1 MAVLLASVECGSW
14 ARFLGV
20 SALGAAEA
28 YDRHTG
34 RYAPALASAFVSF
47 SGVRPG
53 MRALDVGCG
62 PGALAAE
69 LARLLGA
76 ERVCAVDPS
85 EGYVEACVKR
95 VPGADVRPGRAE
107 ALPFE
112 DGAFDAVLAQLVVQV
127 LDDPPGAA
135 CEMARVA
142 VPAGI
147 VATCV
152 WDFEGGM
159 LLLDA
164 YWGAAEQVDPDGA
177 RQAAGGD
184 SDPWCTPEGLRRLWD
199 EAGLEGIEIGELSA
213 SADYEGFDDAWWSFG
228 AGVSASGAYCR
239 SLDEERRIAVR
250 EEFRRRL
257 AAPAGRFTL
266 TARAWSIRGRT
277 P

>member
-1 MAVLLASVECGSW
+1 MQ
-14 ARFLGV
+14 
-20 SALGAAEA
+20 
-28 YDRHTG
+28 
-34 RYAPALASAFVSF
+34 
-47 SGVRPG
+47 
-53 MRALDVGCG
+53 ALDVGCG

-85 EGYVEACVKR
+85 ERYVEACVKR
-95 VPGADVRPGRAE
+95 VPGADVRIGAAE

-112 DGAFDAVLAQLVVQV
+112 DGSFDAVLAQLVVQV
-127 LDDPPGAA
+127 LDDPPLAA
-135 CEMARVA
+135 REMARVA
-142 VPAGI
+142 APAGI

-159 LLLDA
+159 PLLDA
-164 YWGAAEQVDPDGA
+164 YWGAAEHVDPAGA
-177 RQAAGGD
+177 RHAAGGD
-184 SDPWCTPEGLRRLWD
+184 SHPWCTPDGLRRLWD
-199 EAGLEGIEIGELSA
+199 EAGLDGIEIGELSA
-213 SADYEGFDDAWWSFG
+213 SAEYEGFDDAWWSFA

-239 SLDEERRIAVR
+239 SLDEERRSALR

-257 AAPAGRFTL
+257 AAPAGPFTL

>member
-1 MAVLLASVECGSW
+1 
-14 ARFLGV
+14 
-20 SALGAAEA
+20 
-28 YDRHTG
+28 
-34 RYAPALASAFVSF
+34 
-47 SGVRPG
+47 

-85 EGYVEACVKR
+85 ERYVEACVKR
-95 VPGADVRPGRAE
+95 VPGADVRVGAAE

-112 DGAFDAVLAQLVVQV
+112 DGGFDAVLAQLVVQV
-127 LDDPPGAA
+127 LDDPPRAA
-135 CEMARVA
+135 REMARVA
-142 VPAGI
+142 VPGGI

-159 LLLDA
+159 PLLDA
-164 YWGAAEQVDPDGA
+164 YWAAADQVDPEGA

-184 SDPWCTPEGLRRLWD
+184 SDPWCTPGGLRRLWD
-199 EAGLEGIEIGELSA
+199 EAGLEAIDIGELSA
-213 SADYEGFDDAWWSFG
+213 SADYQGFDDAWWSFA

-239 SLDEERRIAVR
+239 SLGEARRIAVR

-257 AAPAGRFTL
+257 APPAGPFVL
-266 TARAWSIRGRT
+266 TARAWSIRGSR
-277 P
+277 PD